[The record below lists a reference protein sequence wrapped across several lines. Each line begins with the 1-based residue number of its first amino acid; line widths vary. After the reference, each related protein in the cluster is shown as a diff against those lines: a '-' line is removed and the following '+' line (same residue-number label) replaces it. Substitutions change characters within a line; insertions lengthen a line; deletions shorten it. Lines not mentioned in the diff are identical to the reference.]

1 MERSK
6 VLSALAALAHESRL
20 DLVRLLVPKG
30 DEGLPAGEIA
40 RALGLSA
47 SRLSFHLAAL
57 EQAGLLR
64 SRRVSRNVIYSVD
77 LAGIGGAIS
86 YLLADCCMDH
96 PQVLACCGASASHA
110 LRRVAE
116 AGVTEAGVAEGDS
129 TQHLPPAETRLT
141 DPES

>member
-6 VLSALAALAHESRL
+6 VLSALSALAHESRL

-40 RALGLSA
+40 RALGLAA
-47 SRLSFHLAAL
+47 SRLSVHLAAL
-57 EQAGLLR
+57 EQAGLIR
-64 SRRVSRNVIYSVD
+64 SRRVSRNVIYSVE

-96 PQVLACCGASASHA
+96 PEVLACCGGSARPVPHGA
-110 LRRVAE
+110 AN
-116 AGVTEAGVAEGDS
+116 GDDAPR
-129 TQHLPPAETRLT
+129 PPHTDARPT